1 MNTTQKVR
9 EFLAR
14 RFAIDEA
21 EIHSDSTLD
30 RLGIDSLATLELMF
44 DLEDEF
50 GIRLDPAG
58 HAIRTVEDVV
68 TLIDRQ
74 LAAQCAA
81 AA

>member
-14 RFAIDEA
+14 RFAIDEG
-21 EIHSDSTLD
+21 EIQADSTLD

-50 GIRLDPAG
+50 GIRLEAEG
-58 HAIRTVEDVV
+58 RAIRTVADVV